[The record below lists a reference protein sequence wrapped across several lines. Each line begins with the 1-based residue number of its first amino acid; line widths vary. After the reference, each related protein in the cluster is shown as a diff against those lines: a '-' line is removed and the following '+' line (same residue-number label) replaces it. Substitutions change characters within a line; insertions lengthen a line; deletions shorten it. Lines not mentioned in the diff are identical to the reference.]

1 MDDKKVM
8 VEKEL
13 KRGWEAATQLRSLI
27 VDVPSQLQTFN
38 QRSSSSDHND
48 DQILINDNKKMDCM
62 KNFSNTVLYSL
73 ENSISIIKTM
83 IQSMEIQASSSGS
96 PPNNR
101 RYIIDTS
108 NITPDGYTWRK
119 YGHKCIQ
126 NTKHP
131 R

>member
-38 QRSSSSDHND
+38 QRSSSSVHND
-48 DQILINDNKKMDCM
+48 DQILITDNKKMDCM

-101 RYIIDTS
+101 Y
-108 NITPDGYTWRK
+108 NMV
-119 YGHKCIQ
+119 
-126 NTKHP
+126 
-131 R
+131 